1 MIRRVLME
9 AYGKTFGVVWETLV
23 GYGKTFSNRTSWIQ
37 LAYLLVIVAFMAGF
51 VSAVFFPVAN
61 QGLIVYPTGGA
72 QTIPETVIDAVVI
85 LFGGAGVYVAY
96 LSGRQTTKP
105 RMVNLY
111 LGIALVLIVV
121 SVFMG
126 IQLSHLKGG

>member
-1 MIRRVLME
+1 MIKRVLVG
-9 AYGKTFGVVWETLV
+9 AYDKTFGVVWETLV
-23 GYGKTFSNRTSWIQ
+23 GYGRSFSNRTSWIQ

-51 VSAVFFPVAN
+51 VSAVFFPVPN
-61 QGLIVYPTGGA
+61 QGLIVYPAGGA
-72 QTIPETVIDAVVI
+72 QTIAETVIDAVVI

-96 LSGRQTTKP
+96 LSGRQTTKS

>member
-1 MIRRVLME
+1 MIKRVLVQ
-9 AYGKTFGVVWETLV
+9 AYDRTFGAVWGKLT
-23 GYGKTFSNRTSWIQ
+23 GYGRSFSNRTSWIQ
-37 LAYLLVIVAFMAGF
+37 LLYVLVIVAFMAGF

-61 QGLIVYPTGGA
+61 QGLIVYPAGGA
-72 QTIPETVIDAVVI
+72 QTIAETVIDAVVI

-105 RMVNLY
+105 RMINLY
-111 LGIALVLIVV
+111 LGIALVLIFV

-126 IQLSHLKGG
+126 IQLSNLKGG

>member
-1 MIRRVLME
+1 MIKKVLVE
-9 AYGKTFGVVWETLV
+9 AYDKTFGVVWKTLT
-23 GYGKTFSNRTSWIQ
+23 GYGKSFSNRTGWIQ
-37 LAYLLVIVAFMAGF
+37 LFYLIVIVGFMAGL
-51 VSAVFFPVAN
+51 VSAVFFPVPN
-61 QGLIVYPTGGA
+61 QGLVVYPSGGA
-72 QTIPETVIDAVVI
+72 QTIAETVIDAVVI

-111 LGIALVLIVV
+111 LGIALVLIFV

-126 IQLSHLKGG
+126 MELSILKG